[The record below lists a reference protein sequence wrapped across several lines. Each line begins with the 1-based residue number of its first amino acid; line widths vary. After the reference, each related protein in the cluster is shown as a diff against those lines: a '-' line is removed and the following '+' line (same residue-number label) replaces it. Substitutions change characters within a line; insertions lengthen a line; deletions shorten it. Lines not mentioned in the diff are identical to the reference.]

1 MKTLEIINNWVSEHS
16 VVLDLGCGKGEILSD
31 LISSKDIKA
40 TGVEIDSFNINES
53 IKNGINVNVPPFIE
67 SGDKIILDTRTL
79 EYVKKVN

>member
-53 IKNGINVNVPPFIE
+53 IKNEDSDWRMAKGLNQ
-67 SGDKIILDTRTL
+67 G
-79 EYVKKVN
+79 